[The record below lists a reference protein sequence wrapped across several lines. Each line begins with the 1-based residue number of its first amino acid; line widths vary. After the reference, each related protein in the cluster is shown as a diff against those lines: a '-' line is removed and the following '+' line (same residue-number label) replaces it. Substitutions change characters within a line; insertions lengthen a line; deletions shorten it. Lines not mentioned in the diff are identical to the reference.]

1 MNESKNEIE
10 NRKKDHLKIVCDE
23 DVNYQRLSTGFEDY
37 HFIHNALPEID
48 LKDVDVSTDFLGYQ
62 LNLPL
67 MITSMG
73 GGENQ
78 GKSLNR
84 GLAKAANSEKVALG
98 LGSIR
103 PALNNPKAI
112 SSYAIAREYAPDIP
126 IVANLG
132 AAQLSP
138 SLASKNLSK
147 LLKDIGVD
155 AISIHLNPLQ
165 EALQPEGNTLFK
177 GVGRAIEILIDTI
190 SLPII
195 VKEVGFGLSV
205 NVVKRL
211 QKIGIEWV
219 DIAGAG
225 GTSWARIEEKRI
237 KNKFYKKVAK
247 EFFEWGIPTLQS
259 LIDSV
264 KIKGVKVIA
273 SGGIDTGLKFSKAIA
288 LGASLGG
295 AAAPFLRVWRE
306 NDVEGIQELI
316 SIFKEALRLSL
327 FCTGTKDIGSF
338 KGNTS
343 IIERSGN

>member
-23 DVNYQRLSTGFEDY
+23 DVNYQEVSTGFEDY
-37 HFIHNALPEID
+37 RFVHNALPELNLEDI
-48 LKDVDVSTDFLGYQ
+48 DVSTNFFGYQ

-84 GLAKAANSEKVALG
+84 DLAKAANSEKVALG

-103 PALNNPKAI
+103 PALNNPEAI

-126 IVANLG
+126 IIANIG
-132 AAQLSP
+132 AAQLS
-138 SLASKNLSK
+138 SNLNSKDLSN
-147 LLKDIGVD
+147 LLKNIGVN

-165 EALQPEGNTLFK
+165 EALQPEGDTAFK
-177 GVGRAIEILIDTI
+177 GVSKAIEILKDTI
-190 SLPII
+190 PLPII

-205 NVVKRL
+205 EVVKRL

-225 GTSWARIEEKRI
+225 GTSWARVEEKRI
-237 KNKFYKKVAK
+237 KNKFYKKVAR
-247 EFFEWGIPTLQS
+247 EFFEWGIPTLRS
-259 LIDSV
+259 LVDSV
-264 KIKGVKVIA
+264 KVKGVKVIA

-295 AAAPFLRVWRE
+295 GAALFLRVWRE
-306 NDVEGIQELI
+306 NSIEGIRELI
-316 SIFKEALRLSL
+316 SLFRETLRLSL
-327 FCTGTKDIGSF
+327 FCTGTKDISSF

-343 IIERSGN
+343 IIERIGG